1 MGVQRS
7 SAAALHTTAPAASM
21 VDWCLDD
28 AEGLYFR
35 LGATAQGVITCSVS
49 GTDTVAALVRRL
61 LIGPGGLPESAVP
74 PASFDAFA
82 TALPG
87 LAGDWDEGG
96 GTVGDMIDRLLSG
109 TGGVLVERLDGT
121 LAIVRPTD
129 VTTGPAAFDLER
141 RHLVRGR
148 SAISRVA
155 TTVPHYAVEF
165 GYGHLWRTFD
175 EGTIAPAELAS
186 LGGLRDADQVA
197 RTEDAVLKA
206 RYPTSTVLKV
216 TSRLADRADAEALA
230 ARALALE
237 ERRHQPIAATL
248 AVDDIAGLE
257 LGDVVRNATGRL
269 GHDPEYW
276 TIVGLTLTNQRTAT
290 LELW

>member
-1 MGVQRS
+1 
-7 SAAALHTTAPAASM
+7 
-21 VDWCLDD
+21 
-28 AEGLYFR
+28 
-35 LGATAQGVITCSVS
+35 
-49 GTDTVAALVRRL
+49 
-61 LIGPGGLPESAVP
+61 
-74 PASFDAFA
+74 
-82 TALPG
+82 
-87 LAGDWDEGG
+87 
-96 GTVGDMIDRLLSG
+96 
-109 TGGVLVERLDGT
+109 
-121 LAIVRPTD
+121 
-129 VTTGPAAFDLER
+129 
-141 RHLVRGR
+141 
-148 SAISRVA
+148 VA